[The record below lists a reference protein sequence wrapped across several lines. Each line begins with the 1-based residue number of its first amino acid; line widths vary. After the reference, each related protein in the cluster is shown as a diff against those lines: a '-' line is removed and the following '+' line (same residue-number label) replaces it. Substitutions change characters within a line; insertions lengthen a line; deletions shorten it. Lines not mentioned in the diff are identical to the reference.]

1 MLLLV
6 FKEAY
11 VRKTLWEFQLKM
23 LSGSQVIQSFLSKFH
38 PNCQLANELDWQK
51 QVKLQLDI
59 TTFEVVK
66 IFSLNFQD
74 FFKSLNSVRE
84 PILKRFKDREVKTFQ
99 KKLLFWHGMT
109 HYCTFKRAQ
118 VFNGNFK
125 KMLIEMLNKHFLTH
139 TLLIWLHL
147 IK

>member
-23 LSGSQVIQSFLSKFH
+23 LSGSLVIQLFLSQYH

-59 TTFEVVK
+59 ITFEVVK

-74 FFKSLNSVRE
+74 FLSHWIVWESEFGRDLKIVRWR
-84 PILKRFKDREVKTFQ
+84 PSKKIVILTWNDP
-99 KKLLFWHGMT
+99 LL
-109 HYCTFKRAQ
+109 Y
-118 VFNGNFK
+118 
-125 KMLIEMLNKHFLTH
+125 L
-139 TLLIWLHL
+139 
-147 IK
+147 